1 MRIGFDVTPL
11 CRPHPRGL
19 VRATEGLLAALERS
33 GRHEFVRVAP
43 PAGARVSTWR
53 QRDLPRIVRA
63 EKLDGIHSPFSS
75 FPLRGS
81 GRRVQTV
88 HELPWR
94 HGVRENADLAHRVW
108 AWLGARI
115 ADATIVPT
123 EHVARELRRRIL
135 PLGDKVHV
143 IPWGVDARYCD
154 EPPLGTIDEVAL
166 GRYRLPQIPI
176 ALCLNA
182 VRPKKNLSA
191 VIDGLAELRR
201 RSGPPLHLVV
211 SGGDTPQLR
220 KDLGRVARLG
230 LSRYV
235 STPEEIDERDLPS
248 LVRLASVV
256 PVLSHSEGFGLPV
269 LEAMACGTPVLV
281 PKGSAQAE
289 VAGDVGIVVDPADAG
304 SVADGL
310 ARALA
315 QREALRLPLAAR
327 AQEFSW
333 DRSAQR
339 VEALWEEIA

>member
-11 CRPHPRGL
+11 VRPHPRG
-19 VRATEGLLAALERS
+19 VARATASLLAALERR
-33 GRHEFVRVAP
+33 GRHEIVRLAP
-43 PAGARVSTWR
+43 PRDARLASWR
-53 QRDLPRIVRA
+53 QWQLPRAVRA
-63 EKLDGIHSPFSS
+63 EKLAGIHSPFSA
-75 FPLRGS
+75 FPLRGA
-81 GRRVQTV
+81 GWRLQTV

-94 HGVRENADLAHRVW
+94 HGVRENAGLAHRAW
-108 AWLGARI
+108 ACFGTRL

-123 EHVARELRRRIL
+123 EFVARELRRRIV
-135 PLGDKVHV
+135 PLGKKVHV
-143 IPWGVDARYCD
+143 VRWGIDGQFCD
-154 EPPLGTIDEVAL
+154 EPPLGTIDEVAI
-166 GRYRLPQIPI
+166 GRYRLPQIPL

-201 RSGPPLHLVV
+201 RSGPPLQLVV

-235 STPEEIDERDLPS
+235 STPDEIDERDLPS
-248 LVRLASVV
+248 LLRLACIV

-281 PKGSAQAE
+281 PKDSAQAE
-289 VAGDVGIVVDPADAG
+289 IAGSAGIVVDPSDAG

-310 ARALA
+310 ARAIA
-315 QREALRLPLAAR
+315 EREALRAPCAAR
-327 AQEFSW
+327 ARAFSW
-333 DRSAQR
+333 DRAAEQ
-339 VEALWEEIA
+339 VENLWEQIA